1 MISAF
6 KIKNFKS
13 ILNLNLDFKFDEGK
27 APNGY
32 RELDTVLFLEPKK
45 NNRYIPC
52 LSIYG
57 ANASGK
63 TNIIKALD
71 VFKTIIMS
79 RIDNLYLPNKIN
91 TKYETTL
98 FELSFFLKNKEY
110 TYALEYNKDTII
122 TEQLKENHNT
132 VFEITLKNQNFVKI
146 SEKGYTEQRL
156 KEILNVECCDTNKN
170 QKITFLNRLATNY
183 SGLNKTISTIYNTI
197 KEDIEIY
204 PINMFPLSFGM
215 EKLAD
220 SQDYNAINASFEK
233 ITSLLRKLDID
244 IERMQLDRNI
254 TKLVPPVK
262 QLNLPSQ
269 PDNISLRDDIL
280 SVDYIYSY
288 HKDIDGND
296 VKFKF
301 TEESEGTQIIAGL
314 LGIFLSA
321 LDRGATLVIDELER
335 SLHPLLLTE
344 VIRLFK
350 DKRYNTNNAQL
361 IFTAHNTDILDA
373 DLLRV
378 SEIAVVKKNI
388 KEGTVLTR
396 VSAFE
401 GIRNVTNFRKQYLNG
416 AFSGIPH
423 PYI

>member
-110 TYALEYNKDTII
+110 TYALEYNKDTIV
-122 TEQLKENHNT
+122 TEQLKENDNT

-183 SGLNKTISTIYNTI
+183 SGLNKTISIIYNTI

-215 EKLAD
+215 EKLAV

-378 SEIAVVKKNI
+378 SEVAVVKKNI

>member
-1 MISAF
+1 MLSSF
-6 KIKNFKS
+6 KIQNFKS
-13 ILNLNLDFKFDEGK
+13 ILDLNLDFKFDEGK

-32 RELDTVLFLEPKK
+32 KELDTVVFLEPKR

-71 VFKTIIMS
+71 TFKAIITS
-79 RIDNLYLPNKIN
+79 RIDNLYIPNKIN
-91 TKYETTL
+91 TKYVSTL
-98 FELSFFLKNKEY
+98 FELSFFIKNKEY
-110 TYALEYNKDTII
+110 TYLVEYNKDTIVL
-122 TEQLKENHNT
+122 ESLKENNDII
-132 VFEITLKNQNFVKI
+132 FEISLKKQNLIKV
-146 SEKGYTEQRL
+146 SGKGYTEQRL
-156 KEILNVECCDTNKN
+156 KEILDVECCDTNKN
-170 QKITFLNRLATNY
+170 QKITFLNRIATNY
-183 SGLNKTISTIYNTI
+183 SGLNKIISDVYKAI

-215 EKLAD
+215 EKLAA
-220 SQDYNAINASFEK
+220 SQDYKAINASFEK

-244 IERMQLDRNI
+244 IERMQLDRNT
-254 TKLVPPVK
+254 TKLAQPIDL
-262 QLNLPSQ
+262 QSQ
-269 PDNISLRDDIL
+269 PYSISIKDNIL

-288 HKDIDGND
+288 HKDIDGNE

-321 LDRGATLVIDELER
+321 LDRGATLIIDELER

-344 VIRLFK
+344 VVRLFK
-350 DKRYNTNNAQL
+350 DKRYNRKNAQL

-373 DLLRV
+373 DLLRI
-378 SEIAVVKKNI
+378 SEIGVVKKNAN
-388 KEGTVLTR
+388 KGTVLTR
-396 VSAFE
+396 VSSFE

>member
-1 MISAF
+1 
-6 KIKNFKS
+6 
-13 ILNLNLDFKFDEGK
+13 
-27 APNGY
+27 
-32 RELDTVLFLEPKK
+32 
-45 NNRYIPC
+45 
-52 LSIYG
+52 
-57 ANASGK
+57 
-63 TNIIKALD
+63 
-71 VFKTIIMS
+71 
-79 RIDNLYLPNKIN
+79 
-91 TKYETTL
+91 
-98 FELSFFLKNKEY
+98 
-110 TYALEYNKDTII
+110 
-122 TEQLKENHNT
+122 
-132 VFEITLKNQNFVKI
+132 
-146 SEKGYTEQRL
+146 
-156 KEILNVECCDTNKN
+156 
-170 QKITFLNRLATNY
+170 
-183 SGLNKTISTIYNTI
+183 
-197 KEDIEIY
+197 
-204 PINMFPLSFGM
+204 
-215 EKLAD
+215 
-220 SQDYNAINASFEK
+220 
-233 ITSLLRKLDID
+233 
-244 IERMQLDRNI
+244 MQLDRNI

>member
-1 MISAF
+1 MLSAF

-13 ILNLNLDFKFDEGK
+13 ILDLDLDFKFDEGK

-32 RELDTVLFLEPKK
+32 KELDTVLFLEPKR

-79 RIDNLYLPNKIN
+79 RIDNLYIPNKIN
-91 TKYETTL
+91 TKYKTTI
-98 FELSFFLKNKEY
+98 FELSFFIKGKEY
-110 TYALEYNKDTII
+110 TYILEYNKETIV
-122 TEQLKENHNT
+122 TERLKENDDII
-132 VFEITLKNQNFVKI
+132 FEITPKIQNFTKI
-146 SEKGYTEQRL
+146 SEKGYTKQRL

-170 QKITFLNRLATNY
+170 QKITFLNRIATNY
-183 SGLNKTISTIYNTI
+183 SGLNKTISNIYNSI
-197 KEDIEIY
+197 KEDLEIY
-204 PINMFPLSFGM
+204 PVNMFPLSFGM
-215 EKLAD
+215 EKLAV
-220 SQDYNAINASFEK
+220 SQDYDAINASFEK

-244 IERMQLDRNI
+244 IERMQLDRNT
-254 TKLVPPVK
+254 TKLAQPIK
-262 QLNLPSQ
+262 QLNFSSQ
-269 PDNISLRDDIL
+269 PDNISLRDNVL

-288 HKDIDGND
+288 HKDIDGNEI
-296 VKFKF
+296 KFKF
-301 TEESEGTQIIAGL
+301 TEESEGTQIVAGL
-314 LGIFLSA
+314 LGVFLSA
-321 LDRGATLVIDELER
+321 LDRGATLIIDELER

-344 VIRLFK
+344 VVRLFK

-378 SEIAVVKKNI
+378 SEIGVVNKNT
-388 KEGTVLTR
+388 KEGTILT
-396 VSAFE
+396 
-401 GIRNVTNFRKQYLNG
+401 
-416 AFSGIPH
+416 
-423 PYI
+423 